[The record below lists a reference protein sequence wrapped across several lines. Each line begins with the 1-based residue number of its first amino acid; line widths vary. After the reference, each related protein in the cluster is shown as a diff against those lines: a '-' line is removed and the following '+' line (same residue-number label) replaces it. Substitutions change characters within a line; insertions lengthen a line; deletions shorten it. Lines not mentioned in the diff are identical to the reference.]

1 MKCTYAVDGLHG
13 VNGKVG
19 SRIRDVV
26 TLYDIRAA
34 GIVVLD
40 GTAVNTLWT
49 VEKVAELSKS
59 VSRISWSGPDGDCEP
74 AL

>member
-1 MKCTYAVDGLHG
+1 MLLRLAKGTYAVDRLHG

-26 TLYDIRAA
+26 TLHDIRAA
-34 GIVVLD
+34 GVVVLD

-49 VEKVAELSKS
+49 VEEVAELSNC
-59 VSRISWSGPDGDCEP
+59 VSHLS
-74 AL
+74 